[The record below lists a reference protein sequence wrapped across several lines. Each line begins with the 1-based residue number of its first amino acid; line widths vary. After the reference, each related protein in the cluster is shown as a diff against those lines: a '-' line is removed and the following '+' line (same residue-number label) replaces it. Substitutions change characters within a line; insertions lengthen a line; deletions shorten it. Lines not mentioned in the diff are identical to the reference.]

1 MSTTEERLAELED
14 AIKVMSEVQKKI
26 KDGKV
31 DPSLIA
37 ELNETINED
46 QKQDSQRLMAVSAMV
61 AMLVF
66 PIVVLVSA
74 YFGLDANLLV
84 EISSMFYIAMAGV
97 IAAFFG
103 KEAYM
108 SKHVNTP

>member
-1 MSTTEERLAELED
+1 MSTTEERLDELED
-14 AIKVMSEVQKKI
+14 VIKVMSDVQKKMQE
-26 KDGKV
+26 GKV

-46 QKQDSQRLMAVSAMV
+46 QKQDSQRLMAIAAMV

-66 PIVVLVSA
+66 PFIILAAA
-74 YFGLDANLLV
+74 YFGLDASLLV

-108 SKHVNTP
+108 SKHVNSP